1 MDVLDR
7 TAQIIAEDY
16 GLSPTEEVSR
26 EFYVAYAHFNAALFD
41 GELPECLITMQRRKG
56 SRGYFAG
63 ERFGHRED
71 EETILDEIALNP
83 ATFIGRTDREII
95 STLVHEMAH
104 LWQHH
109 FGKPG
114 RGRYHNKQWAAKM
127 DELGLTPSHTGEP
140 GGKRTGERV
149 SHYIVEGGPYARA
162 WDALPGFR
170 LDYQDR
176 ISGRPPA
183 PGKVKCKYVCEGCD
197 IHVWG
202 KSDLQILCVACS
214 LPMR

>member
-1 MDVLDR
+1 
-7 TAQIIAEDY
+7 
-16 GLSPTEEVSR
+16 
-26 EFYVAYAHFNAALFD
+26 
-41 GELPECLITMQRRKG
+41 
-56 SRGYFAG
+56 
-63 ERFGHRED
+63 
-71 EETILDEIALNP
+71 
-83 ATFIGRTDREII
+83 
-95 STLVHEMAH
+95 
-104 LWQHH
+104 
-109 FGKPG
+109 
-114 RGRYHNKQWAAKM
+114 M